1 MHAPPPKKNPGLTC
15 VKGPVYNAIML
26 SYWETETQCWLW
38 SWDDVILA
46 AFIVSH
52 NKLLILSDKP
62 LGLVFGLNLT
72 YRLATEVKA
81 SN

>member
-1 MHAPPPKKNPGLTC
+1 MHPLLTP
-15 VKGPVYNAIML
+15 VKSPVYNAITL

-52 NKLLILSDKP
+52 NELLILSDKP
-62 LGLVFGLNLT
+62 LGIDNYNFNLT